1 MPERETIALLG
12 TGTMGTGMGRNLLAA
27 GFPVRAWN
35 RTFARAAPLAEA
47 GATVLES
54 PAAAATGASVVL
66 TSLSDGAAVEAAMNG
81 PDGALKALGEGSVWL
96 QSSTIGVADT
106 ERFAGLARDHGV
118 EFVDAPV
125 LGSKVP
131 AERGELTVL
140 ASGPE
145 RAGERCKLIFDAIGS
160 RTIWTGEAGAG
171 TRLKLVVN
179 TWVNGMVGVLA
190 ETIALA
196 RALDI
201 DPELFLTTIE
211 GSPQGSPYAR
221 MKGDLMI
228 QRKYPTAFSAALAA
242 KDVRLAREAASANG
256 VDLPISGALANLYRQ
271 AIERGLG
278 DEDNSAIHEV
288 VAPRD

>member
-12 TGTMGTGMGRNLLAA
+12 TGTMGTGMGRSLLAA

-47 GATVLES
+47 GATVVES
-54 PAAAATGASVVL
+54 PAAAATGASIVL
-66 TSLSDGAAVEAAMNG
+66 TMLSDGAAVEAAMNG
-81 PDGALKALGEGSVWL
+81 PDGALPVLGEGSMWI
-96 QSSTIGVADT
+96 QSSTIGVDET
-106 ERFAGLARDHGV
+106 DRFARLASDHGV
-118 EFVDAPV
+118 VFADAPV
-125 LGSKVP
+125 LGSKVA

-140 ASGPE
+140 ASGPATA
-145 RAGERCKLIFDAIGS
+145 RERCQPIFDAIGS
-160 RTIWTGEAGAG
+160 RTIGVGGAGAG

-179 TWVNGMVGVLA
+179 TWLNGLVGVLA

-196 RALDI
+196 RALGI
-201 DPELFLTTIE
+201 DPEQFLTTIE
-211 GSPQGSPYAR
+211 GSPQGTPYAR
-221 MKGDLMI
+221 IKGDLMI

-242 KDVRLAREAASANG
+242 KDVRLAREAAAARG

-288 VAPRD
+288 VAPRS

>member
-47 GATVLES
+47 GATVVES
-54 PAAAATGASVVL
+54 PAAAATGASIVL
-66 TSLSDGAAVEAAMNG
+66 TMLSDGAVVEAAMNG
-81 PDGALKALGEGSVWL
+81 PDGALPVLGERSMWI
-96 QSSTIGVADT
+96 QSSTIGVDET
-106 ERFAGLARDHGV
+106 DRFARLASGHGV
-118 EFVDAPV
+118 VLVDAPV
-125 LGSKVP
+125 LGSKIP

-140 ASGPE
+140 ASGPATA
-145 RAGERCKLIFDAIGS
+145 RGRCQPIFDAIGS
-160 RTIWTGEAGAG
+160 RTIWVGEAGAG

-179 TWVNGMVGVLA
+179 TWVNGLVGVLA

-201 DPELFLTTIE
+201 DPEQFLTTIE
-211 GSPQGSPYAR
+211 GSPQGTPYAR

-242 KDVRLAREAASANG
+242 KDIRLAREAAAARG
-256 VDLPISGALANLYRQ
+256 GDLPISGTLANLYRQ

-288 VAPRD
+288 VAPRS

>member
-160 RTIWTGEAGAG
+160 RTIWT
-171 TRLKLVVN
+171 
-179 TWVNGMVGVLA
+179 
-190 ETIALA
+190 
-196 RALDI
+196 
-201 DPELFLTTIE
+201 
-211 GSPQGSPYAR
+211 
-221 MKGDLMI
+221 
-228 QRKYPTAFSAALAA
+228 
-242 KDVRLAREAASANG
+242 
-256 VDLPISGALANLYRQ
+256 
-271 AIERGLG
+271 
-278 DEDNSAIHEV
+278 
-288 VAPRD
+288 

>member
-47 GATVLES
+47 GATVVES
-54 PAAAATGASVVL
+54 PAAAATGASIML
-66 TSLSDGAAVEAAMNG
+66 TTLSDGAAVGAAMNG
-81 PDGALKALGEGSVWL
+81 PDGALPVLGERSMWI
-96 QSSTIGVADT
+96 QSSTIGVDETDRSA
-106 ERFAGLARDHGV
+106 RLASGHGV
-118 EFVDAPV
+118 VLVDAPV
-125 LGSKVP
+125 LGSKIP

-140 ASGPE
+140 ASGPATA
-145 RAGERCKLIFDAIGS
+145 RGRCQPIFDAIGS
-160 RTIWTGEAGAG
+160 RTIWVGEAGAG

-179 TWVNGMVGVLA
+179 TWVNGLVGVLA

-201 DPELFLTTIE
+201 DPEQFLTTIE
-211 GSPQGSPYAR
+211 GSPQGTPYAR

-242 KDVRLAREAASANG
+242 KDIRLAREAAAARG
-256 VDLPISGALANLYRQ
+256 GDLPISGTLANLYRQ

-288 VAPRD
+288 VAPRS

>member
-81 PDGALKALGEGSVWL
+81 PDGALPALGEGSVWL

-106 ERFAGLARDHGV
+106 ERFGGLARGQGV

-145 RAGERCKLIFDAIGS
+145 RASERCKPIFDAIGS
-160 RTIWTGEAGAG
+160 RTIRAGEAGAG

-201 DPELFLTTIE
+201 DPESFLTTIE

-242 KDVRLAREAASANG
+242 KDVRLAREAAAANG

-288 VAPRD
+288 IAPRG

>member
-81 PDGALKALGEGSVWL
+81 PDGALPALGEGFMWL
-96 QSSTIGVADT
+96 QSSTVGVADT

-140 ASGPE
+140 ASAPE
-145 RAGERCKLIFDAIGS
+145 RASERSRPIFDAIGT
-160 RTIWTGEAGAG
+160 RTIWAGEIGAG

-179 TWVNGMVGVLA
+179 TWVNGMAGVLA

-278 DEDNSAIHEV
+278 DEDNSVIHEV
-288 VAPRD
+288 IAPRD